1 MTPAPIRSTDPTDDC
16 GVYGKYR
23 GLVVNNVDPKQM
35 GRLQVQLPDVLGI
48 TPSSWAMPSTP
59 LAGQQTG
66 LFAIPPVGSGVWVE
80 FEQGDP
86 NHPIWSGG
94 FFGAPTEAPAISHS
108 APPGVQNVVLQTQG
122 QTTLVLSDAP
132 GPTGGILL
140 KTLTGAFI
148 QVNDT
153 GITISNGKG
162 AVIRMTGNAVMING
176 ATPADA
182 GLTVT

>member
-1 MTPAPIRSTDPTDDC
+1 
-16 GVYGKYR
+16 
-23 GLVVNNVDPKQM
+23 
-35 GRLQVQLPDVLGI
+35 
-48 TPSSWAMPSTP
+48 
-59 LAGQQTG
+59 
-66 LFAIPPVGSGVWVE
+66 
-80 FEQGDP
+80 
-86 NHPIWSGG
+86 
-94 FFGAPTEAPAISHS
+94 
-108 APPGVQNVVLQTQG
+108 
-122 QTTLVLSDAP
+122 VLSDAP

-140 KTLTGAFI
+140 KTLAGAFI

>member
-1 MTPAPIRSTDPTDDC
+1 MTPAPTSSDQPTDDC
-16 GVYGKYR
+16 GIYGKYR
-23 GLVVNNVDPKQM
+23 ATVVNNVDPKQM

-94 FFGAPTEAPAISHS
+94 YFGGPSEAPAVSHA

-122 QTTLVLSDAP
+122 QTLLVLSDVP
-132 GPTGGILL
+132 GPTGGIMLR
-140 KTLTGAFI
+140 TNSGAFI
-148 QVNDT
+148 SINDT
-153 GITISNGKG
+153 GITISNGRG
-162 AVIRMTGNAVMING
+162 ATIQMTGNQVLVNG
-176 ATPADA
+176 LTPADA
-182 GLTVT
+182 ALVVS